1 MVSLLAKLYLAAILT
16 ASLSGFSS
24 QLMTVSRAVMLGL
37 ALLHAVLAGSL
48 VGIYLVYAHS
58 LQLPIPLVSILFA
71 ILLALL
77 AAELVER
84 KLSTDAAVGI
94 VAAIS
99 TMLIATFGYLNSILS
114 PIAVSEAWSYVAG
127 LSAIVKDEDLLIL
140 LLINIIVIPIVI
152 ILRNEF
158 IYIAFDEDGAKAMGL
173 RARFY
178 RYTLYSVCAVVSA
191 SVAMSL
197 GVFVSHVI
205 LVVPGALALKIARFS
220 LYKTSL
226 GIAMLAMLVGY
237 TTAYMLSLPPSSGVG
252 IVATV
257 LLIITYM
264 VKR

>member
-1 MVSLLAKLYLAAILT
+1 MVNILVKLYMAAILT

-24 QLMTVSRAVMLGL
+24 QLMTVSRVVMLGL

-58 LQLPIPLVSILFA
+58 FPIPVPIISILFA

-84 KLSTDAAVGI
+84 KVSTDAAVGI

-99 TMLIATFGYLNSILS
+99 TTLIATFGYLDSILS

-127 LSAIVKDEDLLIL
+127 LSAIVRDEDLLTL
-140 LLINIIVIPIVI
+140 LLINIIVAPIVI
-152 ILRNEF
+152 TLRNEF

-173 RARFY
+173 RARLY
-178 RYTLYSVCAVVSA
+178 RYMLYGVCAIVSA
-191 SVAMSL
+191 TLAMSL
-197 GVFVSHVI
+197 GVFVSHVV
-205 LVVPGALALKIARFS
+205 LVVPGALALKIGKGSF
-220 LYKTSL
+220 YKASIS
-226 GIAMLAMLVGY
+226 IAMLAMLIGY
-237 TTAYMLSLPPSSGVG
+237 SLAYIISLPPSSGVG
-252 IVATV
+252 IVATI
-257 LLIITYM
+257 LLIVAQV